1 MPVGLGGVVHLNVNC
16 TDLGRSLAFYRDEI
30 GLQAH
35 THTAPETAEPGD
47 AFGLALAQWD
57 AWMMG
62 GPAGFGAT
70 VVDLLEWKVPA
81 PLARPPH
88 PLLGFRRL
96 RVSAPGATARA
107 LRDPDGTELDV
118 EPGAG
123 GPTGVVVACSD
134 LGRSRAF
141 YDTVTS
147 LGTFVELVADP
158 DAGPAPPA
166 ANTVGI
172 WRMALGTDDI
182 DADVAT
188 LERLGV
194 RCLSPVVAMSMGP
207 GLPLLRFVLFPDPD
221 GTMLELIE
229 RPRTGAG

>member
-1 MPVGLGGVVHLNVNC
+1 MPVGAGGVIHVNVNC
-16 TDLGRSLAFYRDEI
+16 TDLARSLAFYRDEI

-35 THTAPETAEPGD
+35 TRTAPETTAPGD

-62 GPAGFGAT
+62 GPSGFGAT

-81 PLARPPH
+81 PAARPPH

-96 RVSAPGATARA
+96 RLSAPGATARP
-107 LRDPDGTELDV
+107 LVDPDGTALDV
-118 EPGAG
+118 EPGIG

-134 LGRSRAF
+134 PARSRAF
-141 YDTVTS
+141 YDSVTG
-147 LGTFVELVADP
+147 LGSFVELVADP
-158 DAGPAPPA
+158 GAGPAPAA

-188 LERLGV
+188 LRSLGV
-194 RCLSPVVAMSMGP
+194 TCLSEPAELAMGP

-229 RPRTGAG
+229 RPRAPS